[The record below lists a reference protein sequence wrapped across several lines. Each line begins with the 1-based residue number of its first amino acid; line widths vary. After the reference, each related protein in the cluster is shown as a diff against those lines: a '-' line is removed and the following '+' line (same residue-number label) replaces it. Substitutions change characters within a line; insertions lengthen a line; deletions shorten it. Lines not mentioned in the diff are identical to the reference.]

1 MRVSSLRARARVLE
15 RSPVARVRAMIMVEI
30 LAGAILFALASYA
43 FWRIGD
49 EAAISPR
56 WRSFPGLP
64 SIAVLVVLG
73 GWSAGASF
81 LIHAFV
87 ALIAS

>member
-1 MRVSSLRARARVLE
+1 MF
-15 RSPVARVRAMIMVEI
+15 IVEI
-30 LAGAILFALASYA
+30 LTGAILFALASYA
-43 FWRIGD
+43 FWRIGQED
-49 EAAISPR
+49 AISPR
-56 WRSFPGLP
+56 WRNFPGLP

-87 ALIAS
+87 TLFTS

>member
-1 MRVSSLRARARVLE
+1 MFIL
-15 RSPVARVRAMIMVEI
+15 EI
-30 LAGAILFALASYA
+30 LAGAILFALSSYA

-49 EAAISPR
+49 EAAIGPR
-56 WRSFPGLP
+56 WRRFPALS

-81 LIHAFV
+81 FIHAFV
-87 ALIAS
+87 TLLKA